1 VPLYT
6 EQDLDRV
13 HPYRG
18 ETGVLSVP
26 AVAPARPAPLGVAKR
41 RRAESEDEQQ
51 ETQEFY
57 WRRESARHRQKMAR
71 LSRTAAGLRRQIDE
85 RQRQQ
90 REAGSRRRL
99 GATVASLKGRLDDI
113 EAEIQA
119 AEAEFE
125 ERSRRAGA
133 LPGWLR

>member
-1 VPLYT
+1 
-6 EQDLDRV
+6 
-13 HPYRG
+13 
-18 ETGVLSVP
+18 
-26 AVAPARPAPLGVAKR
+26 
-41 RRAESEDEQQ
+41 
-51 ETQEFY
+51 
-57 WRRESARHRQKMAR
+57 
-71 LSRTAAGLRRQIDE
+71 
-85 RQRQQ
+85 
-90 REAGSRRRL
+90 L